1 MKEFFLTVFIIYFLA
16 FGFFI
21 FIFNYQLKAVQADA
35 LGESSF
41 IVEKGQGFQEISDN
55 LAKAGL
61 IRSRSSFKL
70 YLLIRGWADKLKPGT
85 YSFPLNYNS
94 RQIARI
100 LVEDMLEEITIT
112 IPEGWTLSMV
122 DEKLKKEE
130 VLIGDSLTSL
140 KVKDFNDKNLE
151 PYFEF
156 LKDTS
161 SSTSLEGFLFPDT
174 YRFYKNISAK
184 EAAKKFLNNF
194 EEKFSSNFITQMKK
208 QGLNFQEVV
217 VLASLVES
225 EISHDADRAK
235 VAGILLKRLAKDMPL
250 QIDATI
256 IYIKCEIK
264 KLDNC
269 RQITNGDLKIK
280 SAYNTY
286 LNYGLPAGPISNP
299 GIGALKAVLYP
310 ETSSYLFYLSD
321 PKTGN
326 TIFSRTLEEHNLNK
340 QIYLN

>member
-35 LGESSF
+35 SGEASF
-41 IVEKGQGFQEISDN
+41 VVEKGQGFQEISDN

-70 YLLIRGWADKLKPGT
+70 YLLIRGWADKLKPGI
-85 YSFPLNYNS
+85 YEFPLNYTGK
-94 RQIARI
+94 QIARI

-112 IPEGWTLSMV
+112 IPEGWTLSMI
-122 DEKLKKEE
+122 DTKLKEEE
-130 VLIGDSLTSL
+130 VLIGNSLIDL
-140 KVKDFNDKNLE
+140 KIEDFNDENSND
-151 PYFEF
+151 YFEF
-156 LKDTS
+156 LKDMPS
-161 SSTSLEGFLFPDT
+161 SATLEGFLFPDT

-194 EEKFSSNFITQMKK
+194 DDKFSNGLINQMKK
-208 QGLNFQEVV
+208 QGLDFQETVI
-217 VLASLVES
+217 LASLVES
-225 EISHDADRAK
+225 EIPHDIDRPK
-235 VAGILLKRLAKDMPL
+235 VAGILFRRLVKNMPL

-264 KLDNC
+264 KMDNC
-269 RQITNGDLKIK
+269 RQISNGDLKIK

-286 LNYGLPAGPISNP
+286 LNYGLPVGPISNP
-299 GIGALKAVLYP
+299 GLGALKAVLYP

-326 TIFSRTLEEHNLNK
+326 TIFSKTLEEHNLNK
-340 QIYLN
+340 QKYLK

>member
-35 LGESSF
+35 SGEASF
-41 IVEKGQGFQEISDN
+41 VVEKGQGFQEISDN

-70 YLLIRGWADKLKPGT
+70 YLLIRGWADKLKPGI
-85 YSFPLNYNS
+85 YEFPLNYTGK
-94 RQIARI
+94 QIARI

-112 IPEGWTLSMV
+112 IPEGWTLSMI
-122 DEKLKKEE
+122 DTKLKEEE
-130 VLIGDSLTSL
+130 VLIGNSLIDL
-140 KVKDFNDKNLE
+140 KIKDFNDENSND
-151 PYFEF
+151 YFEF
-156 LKDTS
+156 LKDMPS
-161 SSTSLEGFLFPDT
+161 SATLEGFLFPDT

-194 EEKFSSNFITQMKK
+194 DDKFSNGLINQMKK
-208 QGLNFQEVV
+208 QGLDFQDTVI
-217 VLASLVES
+217 LASLVES
-225 EISHDADRAK
+225 EIPHDIDRPK
-235 VAGILLKRLAKDMPL
+235 VAGILFRRLVKNMPL

-264 KLDNC
+264 KMDNC
-269 RQITNGDLKIK
+269 RQISNGDLKIK

-286 LNYGLPAGPISNP
+286 LNYGLPVGPISNP
-299 GIGALKAVLYP
+299 GLGALKAVLYP
-310 ETSSYLFYLSD
+310 ESSSYLFYLSD

-326 TIFSRTLEEHNLNK
+326 TIFSKTLEEHNLNK
-340 QIYLN
+340 QKYLK

>member
-35 LGESSF
+35 SGEASF
-41 IVEKGQGFQEISDN
+41 VVEKGQGFQEISDN

-70 YLLIRGWADKLKPGT
+70 YLLIRGWADKLKPGI
-85 YSFPLNYNS
+85 YEFPLNYTGK
-94 RQIARI
+94 QIARI

-112 IPEGWTLSMV
+112 IPEGWTLSMI
-122 DEKLKKEE
+122 DTKLKEEE
-130 VLIGDSLTSL
+130 VLIGNSLIDL
-140 KVKDFNDKNLE
+140 KIEDFNDENSND
-151 PYFEF
+151 YFEF
-156 LKDTS
+156 LKDMPS
-161 SSTSLEGFLFPDT
+161 SATLEGFLFPDT

-194 EEKFSSNFITQMKK
+194 DDKFSNGLINQMKK
-208 QGLNFQEVV
+208 QGLDFQDTVI
-217 VLASLVES
+217 LASLVES
-225 EISHDADRAK
+225 EIPHDIDRPK
-235 VAGILLKRLAKDMPL
+235 VAGILFRRLVKNMPL

-264 KLDNC
+264 KMDNC
-269 RQITNGDLKIK
+269 RQISNGDLKIK

-286 LNYGLPAGPISNP
+286 LNYGLPVGPISNP
-299 GIGALKAVLYP
+299 GLGALKAVLYP
-310 ETSSYLFYLSD
+310 ESSSYLFYLSD

-326 TIFSRTLEEHNLNK
+326 TIFSKTLEEHNLNK
-340 QIYLN
+340 QKYLK

>member
-35 LGESSF
+35 SGEASF
-41 IVEKGQGFQEISDN
+41 VVEKGQGFQEISDN

-70 YLLIRGWADKLKPGT
+70 YLLIRGWADKLKPGI
-85 YSFPLNYNS
+85 YEFPLNYTGK
-94 RQIARI
+94 QIARI

-112 IPEGWTLSMV
+112 IPEGWTLSMI
-122 DEKLKKEE
+122 DTKLKEEE
-130 VLIGDSLTSL
+130 VLIGNSLIDL
-140 KVKDFNDKNLE
+140 KIKDFNDENSND
-151 PYFEF
+151 YFEF
-156 LKDTS
+156 LKDMPS
-161 SSTSLEGFLFPDT
+161 SATLEGFLFPDT

-194 EEKFSSNFITQMKK
+194 DDKFSNGLINQMKK
-208 QGLNFQEVV
+208 QGLDFQETVI
-217 VLASLVES
+217 LASLVES
-225 EISHDADRAK
+225 EIPHDIDRPK
-235 VAGILLKRLAKDMPL
+235 VAGILFRRLVKNMPL

-264 KLDNC
+264 KMDNC
-269 RQITNGDLKIK
+269 RQISNGDLKIK

-286 LNYGLPAGPISNP
+286 LNYGLPVGPISNP
-299 GIGALKAVLYP
+299 GLGALKAVLYP

-326 TIFSRTLEEHNLNK
+326 TIFSKTLEEHNLNK
-340 QIYLN
+340 QKYLK